1 MKLNLFLILIL
12 LVLVTSCSSNK
23 SSEIQIEVPSIK
35 AELDNPQTIRTSDFF
50 EEVTYIPLETS
61 DDFLLGY
68 IGRMVI
74 QGNSIYVMSG
84 KSVYAFDLETGKGKL
99 NISKLGSGPGEYKS
113 LFDFIVDKET
123 NDIELLD
130 NNGRKVF
137 VYDSNGKYLRSLD
150 LPFMP
155 FSFYKQTDNLYS
167 FYNSNLKS
175 DISST
180 KIVDYNVE
188 LHEKTNEYF
197 PINDKLAEYF
207 FLGDE
212 KVFSQ
217 SSESFFCHISPVD
230 TIYKFEE
237 NVGFVP
243 VYHLNFLNHAAP
255 NSFYNERYRD
265 IMAFSEAASKNEY
278 IYALSNFAINA
289 NDDILF
295 SYRLGKTFYWTLCFG
310 IRPEY
315 TANGIL
321 DDYNFVTP
329 LPLAYHNV
337 SYCLDDDYL
346 YFLMSGEQFVELCDK
361 GVKNENVELLRKNAE
376 ITDQSNPIIVKCRL
390 KKN

>member
-1 MKLNLFLILIL
+1 MRLNLFVRLLL

-23 SSEIQIEVPSIK
+23 SSEIQIEVPSVK
-35 AELDNPQTIRTSDFF
+35 ASLDNPQVLRASDFF
-50 EEVTYIPLETS
+50 EEITYVPLETS

-68 IGRMVI
+68 IGRMAI
-74 QGNSIYVMSG
+74 QGNSIYMMSG
-84 KSVYAFDLETGKGKL
+84 KSIYVFDLETGKGKL

-113 LFDFIVDKET
+113 LFDFIVDKKT
-123 NDIELLD
+123 SNIELLD
-130 NNGRKVF
+130 NNGKKVF

-155 FSFYKQTDNLYS
+155 FSFCKQTDNLYS

-175 DISST
+175 EISST

-197 PINDKLAEYF
+197 PIDDKLAEYF

-212 KVFSQ
+212 KVFSR
-217 SSESFFCHISPVD
+217 SSESLFCHISPVD

-243 VYHLNFLNHAAP
+243 VYHLDFLNHAAP

-265 IMAFSEAASKNEY
+265 IMVFSEAANKNEY

-289 NDDILF
+289 NEDILF
-295 SYRLGKTFYWTLCFG
+295 SYRLGKTFYWTLRFG
-310 IRPEY
+310 MKKEC
-315 TANGIL
+315 TTNNLL
-321 DDYNFVTP
+321 DDYNFMES
-329 LPLAYHNV
+329 LPLTYHNV

-361 GVKNENVELLRKNAE
+361 GVVNENIKQLKKNAE
-376 ITDQSNPIIVKCRL
+376 ITEQSNPIVVKCKL